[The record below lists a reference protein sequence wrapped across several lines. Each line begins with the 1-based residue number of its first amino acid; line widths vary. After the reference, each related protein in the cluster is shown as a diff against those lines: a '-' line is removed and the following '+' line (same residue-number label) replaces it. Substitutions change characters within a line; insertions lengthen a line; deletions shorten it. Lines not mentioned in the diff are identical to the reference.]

1 MPDVTGVGV
10 RRVVALGAILALLGG
25 CEAPSLTPGPTVTNL
40 PATPGPTLEPSPS
53 PNPSPSGVALPSSFP
68 LAVVTGV
75 TNLKSATT
83 VAELTGLAS
92 TGKLTL
98 PCGVEV
104 TAPALASVTLIA
116 GAVAPPCMPADQI
129 AAAIESAPATVALL
143 PAGLVEPATKIL
155 PIGGTG
161 PFGLFGADIFGDPAA
176 RALPYPIVARAADPA
191 LIKPEW
197 VTYDPASVWTIASVG
212 GSCPDRGAAY
222 QAITLGKGW
231 NFIFD
236 GGTARYLGKPFLD
249 PSPPTGISPHLVVAP
264 VDTGHHGTV
273 AKLMAGA
280 DLTIADVEC
289 PIVDSA
295 DWVPN
300 LGRALFFSISEDVL
314 PYWRD
319 KLGFDLL
326 YMAANHNSDKGSAGI
341 RSSLRLLD
349 KYGIEHTGLGLNSDQ
364 ALEPAYVERCG
375 VKVAFVAWNDVPGVV
390 EATDTDPG
398 VPWLRKANVIES
410 VRRARAGGAQVVIC
424 DPQWWGGAEYHS
436 DLKPSE
442 RVQLAWFDE
451 AGCDHVIG
459 AGTHL
464 AGPMLLRTGV
474 TAAADAG
481 PTAGGVG
488 VVMASE
494 GNVMFGQDWWQ
505 QTQEGVLMR
514 LSFRGT
520 QLVNVHLDPYV
531 MLFNSRAAL
540 LDPQGDGHY
549 VLQRVWA
556 NSEIDYLH

>member
-1 MPDVTGVGV
+1 VK
-10 RRVVALGAILALLGG
+10 LGG
-25 CEAPSLTPGPTVTNL
+25 GRIAALVAVLAAALVGGCMTPSLTPGPTATNL
-40 PATPGPTLEPSPS
+40 PATLGPTLGPSSS
-53 PNPSPSGVALPSSFP
+53 PIPAASPSGVALPSSFP

-75 TNLKSATT
+75 TNLKGATT
-83 VAELTGLAS
+83 VEELAALA
-92 TGKLTL
+92 TAGKLTV
-98 PCGVEV
+98 PCGMEV
-104 TAPALASVTLIA
+104 TAPVLAATA
-116 GAVAPPCMPADQI
+116 ACMPADEI
-129 AAAIESAPATVALL
+129 ARAIDAAPASIALL
-143 PAGLVEPATKIL
+143 PPGLVDPGTKIL

-176 RALPYPIVARAADPA
+176 RALPYPITARATDPA
-191 LIKPEW
+191 IIRLEW
-197 VTYDPASVWTIASVG
+197 LTYDPTSVWTIASVG

-222 QAITLGKGW
+222 QAITLHKGW

-249 PSPPTGISPHLVVAP
+249 PSPPTGISVHLVVAA

-349 KYGIEHTGLGLNSDQ
+349 QYGIEHTGLGLNSNQ
-364 ALEPAYVERCG
+364 ALEPAYVERGG

-390 EATDTDPG
+390 EATATVPG

-442 RVQLAWFDE
+442 RIQLQWFDE

-464 AGPMLLRTGV
+464 AGPMLLRWAV
-474 TAAADAG
+474 T
-481 PTAGGVG
+481 PSSNVG

-514 LSFRGT
+514 LSFHGT
-520 QLVNVHLDPYV
+520 KLVNVHLDPYV

-556 NSEIDYLH
+556 NSEVDFRHCGCG

>member
-1 MPDVTGVGV
+1 MSRTRPSVMRRTVTVIALTAL
-10 RRVVALGAILALLGG
+10 VAG
-25 CEAPSLTPGPTVTNL
+25 CMSPIVTPGPTPTGVPPSAAVSPPPTTAPGPSATATAL
-40 PATPGPTLEPSPS
+40 PA
-53 PNPSPSGVALPSSFP
+53 SFP
-68 LAVVTGV
+68 LAVVTGL

-83 VAELTGLAS
+83 LSELSSLAAM
-92 TGKLTL
+92 GKLVA

-104 TAPALASVTLIA
+104 VQPPLTVTAPCL
-116 GAVAPPCMPADQI
+116 PADQI
-129 AAAIESAPATVALL
+129 AGAIAARQSLIALL
-143 PAGLVEPATKIL
+143 PPGLVEPATEIL
-155 PIGGTG
+155 PVGGTG
-161 PFGLFGADIFGDPAA
+161 PFGLFGADLFGDPAA
-176 RALPYPIVARAADPA
+176 RALPYPVTGRASGSATLDPA
-191 LIKPEW
+191 W
-197 VTYDPASVWTIASVG
+197 VAYDASKIWTIASVG

-231 NFIFD
+231 DWVFN
-236 GGTARYLGKPFLD
+236 GGTARYRGKPFLD
-249 PSPPTGISPHLVVAP
+249 PSPPSGIAAHLVVSA
-264 VDTGHHGTV
+264 VDTGRNGTV
-273 AKLMAGA
+273 AKLIGGA
-280 DLTIADVEC
+280 DLTVADVEC
-289 PIVDSA
+289 PIVDRASWA
-295 DWVPN
+295 PN

-314 PYWRD
+314 PLWRS
-319 KLGFDLL
+319 KLGFDVL
-326 YMAANHNSDKGSAGI
+326 YMAANHNSDKGPAGI
-341 RSSLRLLD
+341 RSSIRLLD
-349 KYGIEHTGLGLNSDQ
+349 KYGIDHAGVGVNIDQ
-364 ALEPAYVERCG
+364 AMAPAYVERGG

-390 EATDTDPG
+390 EATATVPG

-410 VRRARAGGAQVVIC
+410 VRRARAGGAQIVIC

-436 DLKPSE
+436 DLKASE
-442 RVQLAWFDE
+442 RIQLQWFDE

-464 AGPMLLRTGV
+464 AGPMLLRSGV
-474 TAAADAG
+474 TPG
-481 PTAGGVG
+481 SNVG

-556 NSEIDYLH
+556 NSEVDYRHCGCG

>member
-1 MPDVTGVGV
+1 VK
-10 RRVVALGAILALLGG
+10 LGG
-25 CEAPSLTPGPTVTNL
+25 GRIAALVAVLAAALVGGCMTPSLTPGPTATNL
-40 PATPGPTLEPSPS
+40 PATLGPTLGPSSS
-53 PNPSPSGVALPSSFP
+53 PIPAASPSGVALPSSFP

-75 TNLKSATT
+75 TNLKGATT
-83 VAELTGLAS
+83 VEELAALA
-92 TGKLTL
+92 TAGKLTV
-98 PCGVEV
+98 PCGMEV
-104 TAPALASVTLIA
+104 TAPVLATTA
-116 GAVAPPCMPADQI
+116 ACMPADEI
-129 AAAIESAPATVALL
+129 ARAIDAAPASIALL
-143 PAGLVEPATKIL
+143 PPGLVDPGTKIL

-176 RALPYPIVARAADPA
+176 RALPYPITARATDPA
-191 LIKPEW
+191 IIRLEW
-197 VTYDPASVWTIASVG
+197 LTYDPTSVWTIASVG

-222 QAITLGKGW
+222 QAITLHKGW

-249 PSPPTGISPHLVVAP
+249 PSPPTGISVHLVVAA

-349 KYGIEHTGLGLNSDQ
+349 QYGIEHTGLGLNSNQ
-364 ALEPAYVERCG
+364 ALEPAYVERGG

-390 EATDTDPG
+390 EATDTVPG

-436 DLKPSE
+436 DLKASE
-442 RVQLAWFDE
+442 RVQLQWFDE

-464 AGPMLLRTGV
+464 AGPMLLRWAV
-474 TAAADAG
+474 TPG
-481 PTAGGVG
+481 SNVG

-514 LSFRGT
+514 LSFHGT
-520 QLVNVHLDPYV
+520 KLVNVHLDPYV

-556 NSEIDYLH
+556 NSEVDFRHCGCG